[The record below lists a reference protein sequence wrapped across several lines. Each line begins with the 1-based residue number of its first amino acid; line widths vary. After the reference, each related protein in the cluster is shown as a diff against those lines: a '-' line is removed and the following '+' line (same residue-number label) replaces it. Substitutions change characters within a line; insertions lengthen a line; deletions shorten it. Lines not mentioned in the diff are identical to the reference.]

1 MIVSRSSRAGAATP
15 LALVPVAPLWST
27 ACGGLAGARELAPGC
42 GVFVGGAAAAAK
54 LVASGEADA
63 DDFAFF
69 VGCYEW
75 APGELSRHVAAGV
88 HDSVA
93 CADTVTLAAARHADR
108 AQTLWHE
115 LMFALGGRHRDVCVA
130 ELDRPA
136 VSSR

>member
-1 MIVSRSSRAGAATP
+1 MIHG
-15 LALVPVAPLWST
+15 VA
-27 ACGGLAGARELAPGC
+27 GLAGARELAPGC
-42 GVFVGGAAAAAK
+42 GVFIGGAADAAER
-54 LVASGEADA
+54 VAAGQHDSQE
-63 DDFAFF
+63 FAFF
-69 VGCYEW
+69 VGRYEW

>member
-1 MIVSRSSRAGAATP
+1 MAPPATTGSPSRRSPNNRSPSQLRRRRGRNGSGRASPEAGGYCALGSVGSRRTASLKVSGMT
-15 LALVPVAPLWST
+15 
-27 ACGGLAGARELAPGC
+27 CQQ
-42 GVFVGGAAAAAK
+42 
-54 LVASGEADA
+54 
-63 DDFAFF
+63 
-69 VGCYEW
+69 
-75 APGELSRHVAAGV
+75 
-88 HDSVA
+88 